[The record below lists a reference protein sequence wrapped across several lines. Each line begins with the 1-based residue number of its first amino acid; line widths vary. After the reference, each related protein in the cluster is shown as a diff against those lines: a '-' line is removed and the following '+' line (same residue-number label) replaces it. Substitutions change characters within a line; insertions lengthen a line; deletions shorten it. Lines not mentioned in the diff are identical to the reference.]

1 MTTIRSIANAFSRL
15 PAAIQAPLWMI
26 AATTLLGT
34 MNVIVRHV
42 SAELHPFEIA
52 FFRNLGQLVF
62 MLPWLM
68 HVGLGAF
75 HTKHFGLQVARAASG
90 LVGMLVWFTAL
101 SLMPVAEATALSFT
115 GPLFAT
121 VGAALILRE
130 RVGIRRWSAT
140 VIGFLGTL
148 VIVRPGLIEFS
159 YPTMVALASAATFA
173 ASALT
178 LKSVSRWDQPSVTVF
193 YMGLLLT
200 PTSLI
205 PALFVW
211 EAPSLDAYLWF
222 VALGLAAGFAHLC
235 LSSAYMV
242 ADASVNL
249 PFDFFRLPAAATM
262 AYFMFGEVP
271 DIWTW
276 VGAAIIFSATV
287 YIARREAKL
296 ALKTVQALEP
306 AIGAVSEPRIGES
319 RNK

>member
-1 MTTIRSIANAFSRL
+1 MPTVRKFKDAFNRL
-15 PAAIQAPLWMI
+15 PAVIRAALFMLT
-26 AATTLLGT
+26 ATTFLGT

-52 FFRNLGQLVF
+52 FFRNLGQLIF

-68 HVGLGAF
+68 HVGIGAL
-75 HTKHFGLQVARAASG
+75 HTKHFGLQVARASCA
-90 LVGMLVWFTAL
+90 LVGMMVWFTAL

-115 GPLFAT
+115 GPLFA
-121 VGAALILRE
+121 VAGAALILRE
-130 RVGIRRWSAT
+130 KVGLRRWSAT

-148 VIVRPGLIEFS
+148 VIVRPGLVEFS

-178 LKSVSRWDQPSVTVF
+178 LKSVSKFDQPTVTVF

-200 PTSLI
+200 PASLI

-211 EAPSLDAYLWF
+211 EAPSLNAYLWF
-222 VALGLAAGFAHLC
+222 VALGLAAGFAHLA

-242 ADASVNL
+242 ADASTNI

-276 VGAAIIFSATV
+276 IGAAIIFSATV
-287 YIARREAKL
+287 YIARREAQL
-296 ALKTVQALEP
+296 ALQSVQTPEP
-306 AIGAVSEPRIGES
+306 AIQAVSDP

>member
-1 MTTIRSIANAFSRL
+1 MRILDNFKETFSRL
-15 PAAIQAPLWMI
+15 PSIIQAALYMLV
-26 AATTLLGT
+26 ATTMLGT

-42 SAELHPFEIA
+42 SRELHPFEIA

-68 HVGLGAF
+68 HVGIGAL
-75 HTKHFGLQVARAASG
+75 HTKHFGLQVARAGCG

-115 GPLFAT
+115 GPLFA
-121 VGAALILRE
+121 VAGAALVLRE
-130 RVGIRRWSAT
+130 KVGVRRWSAT
-140 VIGFLGTL
+140 VVGFLGTL

-178 LKSVSRWDQPSVTVF
+178 LKSVSKFDHPTVTVF

-200 PTSLI
+200 PASLI

-211 EAPSLDAYLWF
+211 EAPSLNACFWF
-222 VALGLAAGFAHLC
+222 VALGLAAGFAHLA

-242 ADASVNL
+242 ADASVNI

-276 VGAAIIFSATV
+276 IGATIIFSATV
-287 YIARREAKL
+287 YITRREAKL
-296 ALKTVQALEP
+296 ALKSVQTPEP
-306 AIGAVSEPRIGES
+306 AIDAVSEPRKASG
-319 RNK
+319 NT